1 MHVRWG
7 CLSDQYLWNLMRA
20 KMPLFFQVEIKQV
33 SHQACRSVL
42 TSCFEFEKVI
52 LMIEMVLG
60 FADFRLDTCRLIP

>member
-1 MHVRWG
+1 
-7 CLSDQYLWNLMRA
+7 MRA

>member
-1 MHVRWG
+1 
-7 CLSDQYLWNLMRA
+7 MRA
-20 KMPLFFQVEIKQV
+20 KMPLFFQVETKQV